1 MLKFLLLFFVGFLTV
16 HIAYAQKDEAIKQ
29 MPVINGHLIYTDS
42 ISIQG
47 HNAAQLDTLAKKW
60 FYSYFKYTDT
70 NVVRTAKD
78 KKSII
83 FNRGVFEFKCTP
95 MLITM
100 QYYGIV
106 TVQVQCKNNYYTYK
120 IYQIWFRPENGVLN
134 SLAYKSSADYLLK
147 LYNKKHLSFSDL
159 MSIDKAEVRNYLFGI
174 DESIRLCISSLN
186 KAMAN

>member
-1 MLKFLLLFFVGFLTV
+1 MFKFIVLFFVGFLTV
-16 HIAYAQKDEAIKQ
+16 NIALAQKDEAIKQ

-42 ISIQG
+42 ISVQG
-47 HNAAQLDTLAKKW
+47 HTAAQLDTAAKKW

-70 NVVRTAKD
+70 NIVRTAKD
-78 KKSII
+78 KKSIV

-106 TVQVQCKNNYYTYK
+106 TMQVQCKNNYYTYK
-120 IYQIWFRPENGVLN
+120 IYHVWFRPKNGVLN
-134 SLAYKSSADYLLK
+134 ELSYKSSADYLLT
-147 LYNKKHLSFSDL
+147 LYNKKHLSFSEL
-159 MSIDKAEVRNYLFGI
+159 LSIDKAEVKSYLFSI
-174 DESIRLCISSLN
+174 DTSIRLCISSLN